1 MPSGGQLQVGF
12 SPWKWAAHAKLSHIT
27 IWGEPMSATL
37 KIKYVG
43 TGEWDAY
50 PDLVF
55 DKVYTSLA
63 VTVHAFNNIQVL
75 ILGESNELKA
85 VSGFDHPEVWTLVSA
100 TYPGE
105 VTLFPGA

>member
-1 MPSGGQLQVGF
+1 
-12 SPWKWAAHAKLSHIT
+12 
-27 IWGEPMSATL
+27 MSATL

-43 TGEWDAY
+43 TGDWDIY

-55 DKVYTSLA
+55 DKVYTSIA

-85 VSGFDHPEVWTLVSA
+85 VTGLDQPLIWELVSV

-105 VTLFPGA
+105 IQLYP